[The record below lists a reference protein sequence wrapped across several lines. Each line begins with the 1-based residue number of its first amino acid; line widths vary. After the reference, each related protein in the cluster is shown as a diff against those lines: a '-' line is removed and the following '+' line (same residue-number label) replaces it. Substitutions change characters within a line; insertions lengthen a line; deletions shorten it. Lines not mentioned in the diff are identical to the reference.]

1 MVFRG
6 GTEAV
11 SVLANKGGG
20 EGGYR
25 KLAAD
30 EGEGGKGIKRM
41 AQPQI
46 GSVKFYCD
54 TIRILQ
60 PTPPPPPPQML
71 KNGRLLKYLHAS
83 TLYTPI
89 SECIFSILF
98 SIHFLRC

>member
-11 SVLANKGGG
+11 SVLANKGGGG

-60 PTPPPPPPQML
+60 PTPPPSPAGV
-71 KNGRLLKYLHAS
+71 KK
-83 TLYTPI
+83 
-89 SECIFSILF
+89 
-98 SIHFLRC
+98 

>member
-11 SVLANKGGG
+11 SVLANKGGGG

-41 AQPQI
+41 AQPQM
-46 GSVKFYCD
+46 GSVKFY
-54 TIRILQ
+54 
-60 PTPPPPPPQML
+60 
-71 KNGRLLKYLHAS
+71 
-83 TLYTPI
+83 
-89 SECIFSILF
+89 
-98 SIHFLRC
+98 

>member
-6 GTEAV
+6 GTERV
-11 SVLANKGGG
+11 SVVADKMGGG

-30 EGEGGKGIKRM
+30 EEEGGKGIKRM
-41 AQPQI
+41 AQPHM

-60 PTPPPPPPQML
+60 PTPPPSPADV
-71 KNGRLLKYLHAS
+71 KK
-83 TLYTPI
+83 
-89 SECIFSILF
+89 
-98 SIHFLRC
+98 

>member
-60 PTPPPPPPQML
+60 PTPPPSPAGV
-71 KNGRLLKYLHAS
+71 KK
-83 TLYTPI
+83 
-89 SECIFSILF
+89 
-98 SIHFLRC
+98 

>member
-6 GTEAV
+6 GTERV
-11 SVLANKGGG
+11 SVVADKGG

-30 EGEGGKGIKRM
+30 EEEGGKGIKRM
-41 AQPQI
+41 AQPHM

-60 PTPPPPPPQML
+60 PTPPPSPAGV
-71 KNGRLLKYLHAS
+71 KK
-83 TLYTPI
+83 
-89 SECIFSILF
+89 
-98 SIHFLRC
+98 

>member
-6 GTEAV
+6 GTERV
-11 SVLANKGGG
+11 SVVADKGG

-30 EGEGGKGIKRM
+30 EEEGGKGIKRM
-41 AQPQI
+41 AQPHM

-60 PTPPPPPPQML
+60 PTPPPPPQML
-71 KNGRLLKYLHAS
+71 KNDRLLKYLHAS
-83 TLYTPI
+83 TLYTLT